1 MARGFGSRLSVV
13 AGIVFALGSLGGGAA
28 LAGSSSTTRTKMLFS
43 MPVQSPCNGEI
54 VGFTGETAVI
64 FHSNQSGSGM
74 HVVISDTAQATGT
87 GNLGNSYIL
96 SAQGNEQFD
105 RPTVDGTYDVPFHAE
120 IISEG
125 AAPNFTVD
133 GTDTAVV
140 SGGVLTAFFL
150 SSVDVTSIAC
160 HGS

>member
-1 MARGFGSRLSVV
+1 MARGIGSRVSVV
-13 AGIVFALGSLGGGAA
+13 AGIVFALGPLGGGAA
-28 LAGSSSTTRTKMLFS
+28 LAGSSSTTRTKIPFS
-43 MPVQSPCNGEI
+43 MPVTSPCNGES
-54 VGFTGETAVI
+54 VGFTGELAVI

-87 GNLGNSYIL
+87 GNLGNGYIL

-105 RPTVDGTYDVPFHAE
+105 VPTVDGTYLVPFHAE
-120 IISEG
+120 VISEG
-125 AAPNFTVD
+125 AAPNFAVE

-150 SSVDVTSIAC
+150 SGVTSFTC
-160 HGS
+160 NG